1 MRVCLI
7 ATEIFAHGIYGG
19 FGALTR
25 KIAQGLASK
34 GVEVYVVM
42 PRYPNQKPVEVI
54 DNFTVISYPGPG
66 HYIGMRESMRYKSIF
81 ELIDADIYHSEE
93 PSIGTCLAQK
103 SVPQKKHVVT
113 FQDPRTLEDW
123 KKEWEA
129 MGLDKISIMKWEIKF
144 KISYSS
150 IKRAVKKAD
159 ALFSQAWYA
168 IPKAMKI
175 YKLKEPPKFLPNPVE
190 IPKRNINKADEP
202 TVCFLARWD
211 LRKRPEYFFELAKRF
226 PDVKFIAMGKAGDAE
241 RDKLLREKYK
251 NIPNL
256 IMTGFVSE
264 EEKSKILEKSWI
276 LINTSWRECLPVAYL
291 EACAH
296 KCAILSHENPDDFAK
311 KFGYH
316 AKVGDLNDFER
327 GLNWLLEEDKWREL
341 GKRGYEYVKEVHEFN
356 KVINEHIKIYEELL
370 GEGE

>member
-1 MRVCLI
+1 MRICLI

-25 KIAQGLASK
+25 KIACGLSNK
-34 GVEVYVVM
+34 GVEVYIVM
-42 PRYPNQKPVEVI
+42 PRQSNQKPVELI

-66 HYIGMRESMRYKSIF
+66 HYRGIRNSMRYKFIF

-93 PSIGTCLAQK
+93 PSVGTYLAQK
-103 SVPQKKHVVT
+103 SVPQKKHIVT

-123 KKEWEA
+123 KEEWEA
-129 MGLDKISIMKWEIKF
+129 EGLDKISIIKKESKF
-144 KISYSS
+144 RISYFS

-159 ALFSQAWYA
+159 ALFCQAWYA
-168 IPKAMKI
+168 IPKANRI
-175 YKLKEPPKFLPNPVE
+175 YELKEHPKFLPNPIE
-190 IPKRNINKADEP
+190 IPKRNIKKGDKP

-226 PDVKFIAMGKAGDAE
+226 SEVKFIAMGKTADTE
-241 RDKLLREKYK
+241 RDKTLRDKYK

-256 IMTGFVSE
+256 VMTGFVSE
-264 EEKSKILEKSWI
+264 EEKSKILEESWI
-276 LINTSWRECLPVAYL
+276 LVNTSWRECLPVSYL

-311 KFGYH
+311 NFGYH
-316 AKVGDLNDFER
+316 AEVGNLEDFIG
-327 GLNWLLEEDKWREL
+327 GLRWLLETDRWRGL
-341 GKRGYEYVKEVHEFN
+341 GEKGWEYVNEIHEFN
-356 KVINEHIKIYEELL
+356 KVIDKHIEVFEEVLRT
-370 GEGE
+370 